1 MGLSKENERLNLC
14 TTFQEKKRQK
24 YLEFFDAILAKKI
37 PAKKRDF
44 WIQERFAFIFLQR
57 DFIVLLL
64 GVPKLN
70 LFSSTARHLQWDRF
84 FRLLYGLGRNRL
96 KFFPQ
101 HPPQS
106 RFQSFL
112 FFMLQNCLHQKGV
125 FPPFRHS
132 LQNFPCSAV
141 RLVPEVGAEAK

>member
-1 MGLSKENERLNLC
+1 MC

-44 WIQERFAFIFLQR
+44 WIQERFAFVFLQR

-70 LFSSTARHLQWDRF
+70 LFSSTARH
-84 FRLLYGLGRNRL
+84 
-96 KFFPQ
+96 
-101 HPPQS
+101 
-106 RFQSFL
+106 
-112 FFMLQNCLHQKGV
+112 
-125 FPPFRHS
+125 
-132 LQNFPCSAV
+132 
-141 RLVPEVGAEAK
+141 E